1 MPQFY
6 ADFNDHSLIPPQ
18 FSDFHDVTRSGSLR
32 SIVAVF
38 PIGCHARRYKD
49 NKLIEL
55 NEYGH
60 SIVFEEKINEEVRG
74 MKERPGDERERV
86 VKRKRLLFSVVI
98 ILLLNLFLSGC
109 ALGHSAWWKEE
120 VLLHDGQTI
129 IVDRA
134 LKRGGRH
141 EITQPS
147 SITEH
152 TLRFTP
158 PGSRKSILWK
168 SEFDPGIGYSTLDL
182 MALDIVNGTPYIVT
196 KPTLCLSYN
205 KWGRPNP
212 PYIFFK
218 YSEGQW
224 RQIPLQEFPPEIMK
238 PNVVISLESDE
249 RFLVREHQQ
258 SGFVSVQKV
267 TELNSP
273 LKEQIYRSI
282 IRTPLKAGSIGV
294 SCPGLVF
301 DGKYWRGFKVLENNP
316 SLGACLDECK
326 KENISDKYCPC
337 NRLY

>member
-1 MPQFY
+1 
-6 ADFNDHSLIPPQ
+6 
-18 FSDFHDVTRSGSLR
+18 
-32 SIVAVF
+32 
-38 PIGCHARRYKD
+38 
-49 NKLIEL
+49 
-55 NEYGH
+55 
-60 SIVFEEKINEEVRG
+60 

-86 VKRKRLLFSVVI
+86 VKRKHKRLLLSVVI
-98 ILLLNLFLSGC
+98 IFLLSLFLSGC
-109 ALGHSAWWKEE
+109 FLGHSAWWKEE

-158 PGSRKSILWK
+158 PGSRKRIFWK

-182 MALDIVNGTPYIVT
+182 IALDVVNGTPYIVT
-196 KPTLCLSYN
+196 EPTLCLSYN

-212 PYIFFK
+212 PYILFK

-224 RQIPLQEFPPEIMK
+224 QQIPMQEFPSDIRQ
-238 PNVVISLESDE
+238 PNVVLDLESNE
-249 RFLVREHQQ
+249 RFVMKEQQQ
-258 SGFVSVQKV
+258 SGFVSVHKQKK
-267 TELNSP
+267 LNEP
-273 LKEQIYRSI
+273 FKEPQYRSI
-282 IRTPLKAGSIGV
+282 IRTPLKPGSAGV

-301 DGKYWRGFKVLENNP
+301 DGKYWRGFSILEKTP

-326 KENISDKYCPC
+326 KENINDKYCPC
-337 NRLY
+337 NSLYQNQK